1 MVQAVNNKTDM
12 GQTNPDEHML
22 LDDNKYIAD
31 VLYEVKNSKQKD
43 LQQSRLLFK
52 KRMFR
57 ETDETITE
65 AQFVNL
71 SYVQVACL
79 LTGRPV
85 GCFSAHFWDMFL
97 KPITRVWL
105 MSLCSHGAFGTLQDM
120 SLLWLVSLDSCCMV
134 ALHSS

>member
-1 MVQAVNNKTDM
+1 M
-12 GQTNPDEHML
+12 GQINPDEHML

-43 LQQSRLLFK
+43 LLQSRLLFK

-71 SYVQVACL
+71 SYVQVPMLTIKHLML
-79 LTGRPV
+79 LLPSV
-85 GCFSAHFWDMFL
+85 SN
-97 KPITRVWL
+97 
-105 MSLCSHGAFGTLQDM
+105 LQQVTCM
-120 SLLWLVSLDSCCMV
+120 TATSC
-134 ALHSS
+134 